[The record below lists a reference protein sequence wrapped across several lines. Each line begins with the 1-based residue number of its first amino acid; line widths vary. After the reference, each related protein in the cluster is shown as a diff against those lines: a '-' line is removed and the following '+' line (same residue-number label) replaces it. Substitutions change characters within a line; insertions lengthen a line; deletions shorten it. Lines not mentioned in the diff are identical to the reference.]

1 MLRPSPFLRRLRARP
16 AGFTWIEML
25 IVIGVISALALM
37 AIPAMQDSA
46 LKRQVKEGM
55 ALAAVAEQG
64 VQMAWV
70 TSGEMPKNNKDAGVP
85 EKHKIVGAMVKEVVV
100 KDGAVTI
107 VYGNNASQ
115 VLHDKKLTLR
125 PAVVKD
131 TPTTPIAWICAQV
144 SIPKG
149 MEVMGD
155 NDTDIKASWLP
166 IECRGPE
173 TTK

>member
-1 MLRPSPFLRRLRARP
+1 MPHTP
-16 AGFTWIEML
+16 AFQRFRQSGFTWIEMIIVL
-25 IVIGVISALALM
+25 AVIGILALM
-37 AIPAMQDSA
+37 AIPSMQDSV
-46 LKRQVKEGM
+46 LKRQVRDGM
-55 ALAAVAEQG
+55 PLGAVAQNG
-64 VQMAWV
+64 VQAAWV
-70 TSGEMPKNNKDAGVP
+70 TTGEMPKNNKDAGVP
-85 EKHKIVGAMVKEVVV
+85 EKHKMVGAMVKEVVV

-131 TPTTPIAWICAQV
+131 TPTTPIAWLCAEV
-144 SIPKG
+144 SVPKG

-155 NDTDIKASWLP
+155 NDTDIKSSWLP

>member
-1 MLRPSPFLRRLRARP
+1 MPRARSFQRFQP
-16 AGFTWIEML
+16 GFTWIEMIIVL
-25 IVIGVISALALM
+25 AVIGILAMM
-37 AIPAMQDSA
+37 AIPSMQDSV
-46 LKRQVKEGM
+46 LKRQVRDGM
-55 ALAAVAEQG
+55 PLAAVAQGG
-64 VQMAWV
+64 VQAAWV
-70 TSGEMPKNNKDAGVP
+70 TTGEMPKNNKDAGVP
-85 EKHKIVGAMVKEVVV
+85 EKHKMVGAMVKEVVV

-115 VLHDKKLTLR
+115 VLHDRKLTLR

-131 TPTTPIAWICAQV
+131 TPTTPIAWLCAEV
-144 SIPKG
+144 PVPKG